1 MPLNCPDFDG
11 HQVALKVVLVVQVV
25 NAGAQHLE
33 SAFSVLVLLEAVANR
48 LATVQNTSW
57 GHFLAEGFCEVFQIN
72 EDPLH
77 PKT

>member
-33 SAFSVLVLLEAVANR
+33 SAFSVLVLLERGCKQIGDSAKHIMGALPRGR
-48 LATVQNTSW
+48 LLRSLPNQ
-57 GHFLAEGFCEVFQIN
+57 
-72 EDPLH
+72 
-77 PKT
+77 